1 MKGGIGIL
9 KKYICILIIIFL
21 IPSTS
26 FANTFD
32 IKDIAN
38 QIKIEDNEFL
48 ANVDIEEMLDN
59 LQKGEFSFD
68 FKKIYTSIGSFLFKE
83 IKSCFPLMIQIIAIA
98 ILGALLKNLQE
109 NMGSGGTA
117 EIGFYVTYI
126 LIITLVVSSFVQAVD
141 IAKDTVNTLMNFM
154 QALLPIL
161 ISLMVATGG
170 VVSSSAIY
178 PVIIIATQTISNL
191 VVNFI
196 IPMVLLAFTIGIV
209 GNISEKIN
217 VKGISKGLKSI
228 SIWILGAILT
238 IFVGIMSIEGTMA
251 SSVDGITVKTAKF
264 MFSNGIPVVGKILGD
279 SVDTILGSSLILK
292 NAVGMVGVIVIFLLG
307 ISPLLKI
314 FAVILM
320 YTLTAAIIEPF
331 TEKRI
336 VVCINDTGG
345 ALKILLGCVLGVEVM
360 FLISVVTMM
369 KMANMSMMLR

>member
-1 MKGGIGIL
+1 
-9 KKYICILIIIFL
+9 
-21 IPSTS
+21 
-26 FANTFD
+26 
-32 IKDIAN
+32 
-38 QIKIEDNEFL
+38 
-48 ANVDIEEMLDN
+48 MLND

-68 FKKIYTSIGSFLFKE
+68 FKKIYSSIGNFLFRE
-83 IKSCFPLMIQIIAIA
+83 VKSCIPLMIQIVAIA
-98 ILGALLKNLQE
+98 ILGALIKNLQE
-109 NMGSGGTA
+109 NVGSGGVA
-117 EIGFYVTYI
+117 EISFYVTYI

-141 IAKDTVNTLMNFM
+141 IAKDTVGSLMSFM

-161 ISLMVATGG
+161 ISLMAATGC

-178 PVIIIATQTISNL
+178 PVIIIATETISNI

-196 IPMVLLAFTIGIV
+196 IPLVLLAFTIGIV
-209 GNISEKIN
+209 GNVSEKIN
-217 VKGISKGLKSI
+217 VKGLSKGMKSL
-228 SIWILGAILT
+228 SVWILGAILT
-238 IFVGIMSIEGTMA
+238 IFVGIMTVEGTMA

-264 MFSNGIPVVGKILGD
+264 MFSNSIPVVGKILGD

-292 NAVGMVGVIVIFLLG
+292 NAVGIIGVIIIFILG

-320 YTLTAAIIEPF
+320 YTLVTAIIEPF

-336 VVCINDTGG
+336 VSCINDTGG
-345 ALKILLGCVLGVEVM
+345 ALKVLLGCVLGVEVM

>member
-1 MKGGIGIL
+1 MKKII
-9 KKYICILIIIFL
+9 YIFIIIFL
-21 IPSTS
+21 IPFTS

-38 QIKIEDNEFL
+38 QIKVEDNEFL
-48 ANVDIEEMLDN
+48 EDMNIEEMLVN
-59 LQKGEFSFD
+59 LQNGDFSFD
-68 FKKIYTSIGSFLFKE
+68 YKKVYTSILNFLFKE
-83 IKSCFPLMIQIIAIA
+83 VKSCFPLMIQIVAIA
-98 ILGALLKNLQE
+98 ILGALIKNLQSS
-109 NMGSGGTA
+109 MDSGGVS
-117 EIGFYVTYI
+117 EIAFYVTYI
-126 LIITLVVSSFVQAVD
+126 LVITLVVSSFVQAIDV
-141 IAKDTVNTLMNFM
+141 AKDTVNSLMNFM

-161 ISLMVATGG
+161 ISLMAATGC

-178 PVIIIATQTISNL
+178 PVIIIATETISNV

-196 IPMVLLAFTIGIV
+196 IPLVLLAFTIGII

-217 VKGISKGLKSI
+217 VKGISKGMKCLA
-228 SIWILGAILT
+228 IWILGAILT
-238 IFVGIMSIEGTMA
+238 VFVGIMSIEGTMA

-292 NAVGMVGVIVIFLLG
+292 NAVGMIGMIIIVILG
-307 ISPLLKI
+307 VLPLLKI
-314 FAVILM
+314 FAVILT
-320 YTLTAAIIEPF
+320 YTLTVVIIEPF

-336 VVCINDTGG
+336 VTCINDTGG
-345 ALKILLGCVLGVEVM
+345 ALKVLLGCVLGVEVM